1 VVRYRFANR
10 ETDLN
15 ELRHTDAAMRT
26 TFVIALTLGLALGA
40 AASGANQTAAGKAT
54 LKLQGGAPLT
64 LRGAGFVSAER
75 VVVSVRSG
83 QRQSKRVTANGRG
96 GFVVSFRRISYD
108 RCDPLYAL
116 AVGSRGSRAALKM
129 LPRLCPPSL

>member
-1 VVRYRFANR
+1 MPLVNAATRGL
-10 ETDLN
+10 T
-15 ELRHTDAAMRT
+15 ELRHTGAAMRT
-26 TFVIALTLGLALGA
+26 ALVIALTVCLALFGT
-40 AASGANQTAAGKAT
+40 AASGGNATSSGNAT

-64 LRGAGFVSAER
+64 LRGAGFVRAER

-83 QRQSKRVTANGRG
+83 QRQSKHVTANGRG